1 MEKLHILKIGGKLLS
16 KPYLLDAVLSAFIKK
31 EGVKI
36 LVHGGGNKAS
46 ELLQQ
51 LDIQPRMTAGRRITD
66 APTLEV
72 VTMVYA
78 GLINKQLVSQLQAL
92 GCNAIGLSG
101 ADGNAIQAHKRP
113 PFPFDYGFAGDIDIV
128 NSKMIISLLNS
139 ELCPVFCAITHD
151 KEGQLLNTNA
161 DTIASTLAV
170 AMAPFFEV
178 ELIFCLE
185 KNGVL
190 ADPEND
196 ATVIPEL
203 SEANFQKL
211 KAEGIIYD
219 GMIPKLDNAFS
230 ALHKGVSK
238 VCICGPDSLIE
249 AGGTWLQ
256 N

>member
-1 MEKLHILKIGGKLLS
+1 MQILKIGGKLLAN
-16 KPYLLDAVLSAFIKK
+16 PYLLDAALSAFVKK
-31 EGVKI
+31 EGQKI

-51 LDIQPRMTAGRRITD
+51 LAIPPKMTAGRRITD

-78 GLINKQLVSQLQAL
+78 GLINKQLVSQLQAI
-92 GCNAIGLSG
+92 GCNALGLSG
-101 ADGNAIQAHKRP
+101 ADGNVIQAHKRP
-113 PFPFDYGFAGDIDIV
+113 SIPFDYGFAGDIDQV
-128 NSKMIISLLNS
+128 NSDLIISLLNS
-139 ELCPVFCAITHD
+139 GICPVFCAITHD

-170 AMAPFFEV
+170 ALAPFFKV

-203 SEANFQKL
+203 TVENFQKL

-230 ALHKGVSK
+230 ALDKGVSK